1 MAEHIPRQKMA
12 PKPLSDAI
20 IEALLPRSLF
30 AQSEAKRIPREKF
43 VATYEA
49 RLPKTSIICL
59 KTMQRTNSG
68 WRLHAAALPAT
79 DCRRAADPH
88 ALNAGAS
95 GRREPSRPQARGG
108 GGPAG

>member
-49 RLPKTSIICL
+49 C
-59 KTMQRTNSG
+59 
-68 WRLHAAALPAT
+68 A
-79 DCRRAADPH
+79 CRKHR
-88 ALNAGAS
+88 
-95 GRREPSRPQARGG
+95 
-108 GGPAG
+108 